1 MADVPASL
9 RLRRRVAFAETDTA
23 GIVHFSN
30 YFRYFEDAEHALWR
44 QAGLSIHAAESPI
57 GWPRVSASCEYHRPL
72 KFEQD
77 FEVLVGIAEMTS
89 RTIRYE
95 GTIIRDGERV
105 ATARWKI
112 ACVDKRPDGS
122 MRSTEIPAKIRERLA
137 PYVHRPSDIA
147 HRPSDI
153 EPRTSSAE

>member
-1 MADVPASL
+1 MADRRDPMADVPASL
-9 RLRRRVAFAETDTA
+9 PLRSRVAFAETDTA

-30 YFRYFEDAEHALWR
+30 YLRYFEDAEHALWR

-95 GTIIRDGERV
+95 GT
-105 ATARWKI
+105 KI
-112 ACVDKRPDGS
+112 GRASC
-122 MRSTEIPAKIRERLA
+122 RE
-137 PYVHRPSDIA
+137 
-147 HRPSDI
+147 
-153 EPRTSSAE
+153 